1 MGHWFESSVAQVR
14 FLVSRNLFLF
24 KLDIEIEKIIF
35 QLALNMGKK
44 WTEMTMPQKS
54 EWVKKI
60 KNDYKNN
67 KKLNKETIIDQ
78 LDTSFNLNDKLNIN

>member
-1 MGHWFESSVAQVR
+1 
-14 FLVSRNLFLF
+14 
-24 KLDIEIEKIIF
+24 
-35 QLALNMGKK
+35 MGKK